1 MPTDDYRKKLK
12 ALLTLRDLL
21 SKTHK
26 LIDKVS
32 FSADQLEDLIKKL
45 NDENSQDTKDAKKIH
60 KKIVEHKLNF

>member
-21 SKTHK
+21 SKTYK

-45 NDENSQDTKDAKKIH
+45 NDENSQEQRCEK
-60 KKIVEHKLNF
+60 NS